1 MNSSTPAPVAPWY
14 RQLWMMVLIAMLLGA
29 LLGWRYP
36 QAGTAA
42 QPLGDAFIKAIRMLI
57 APLIFCTVV
66 TGIAQIGD
74 SAKVGRLAFKAIVY
88 FELLTTVAL
97 GLGLCLVNLLQPGHG
112 MNVDLSQLNAG
123 VLDPY
128 LKQSANAGGIV
139 PFMSNIIP
147 NTFVGA
153 FVDGLTLQVL
163 FISVLTGFALNLLGE
178 AGKPVARLIEATSKM
193 IFAVVGMVMWAAP
206 LGAFGAIAFTV
217 GKFGVGS
224 LASLGKL
231 VGDFYLTCLIFVF
244 AILGAVSL
252 MCGFS
257 LLKLLRYLREEILV
271 CIATTSSEVVL
282 PRLITK
288 MKQAGC
294 DEAVVEL
301 VVPAGYSFN
310 LDGTCLYLAT
320 AAVFLAQATNTP
332 LDLGQQLTLLLV
344 LLVTSKGA
352 AGVAGAAFVVLAG
365 TLSAHQTIPVASIAL
380 ILGIHRFMS
389 QGLTPTNFIGNAVA
403 TIVISKWERTLDAAR
418 LTTALSSRAWR
429 SNA

>member
-1 MNSSTPAPVAPWY
+1 MNPSTSAPAKTWH
-14 RQLWMMVLIAMLLGA
+14 RQLWVLVLIAMLLGA
-29 LLGWRYP
+29 VLGWRYP

-66 TGIAQIGD
+66 TGIAQIGN
-74 SAKVGRLAFKAIVY
+74 SAKVGRLAAKAIIY
-88 FELLTTVAL
+88 FEVLTTIAL

-112 MNVDLSQLNAG
+112 MNVDLSRVNTS

-128 LKQSANAGGIV
+128 LKQTAGSGGVV
-139 PFMSNIIP
+139 PFLTNIIP

-153 FVDGLTLQVL
+153 FVDGFTLQVL
-163 FISVLTGFALNLLGE
+163 FISVLTGFALNLLGD
-178 AGKPVARLIEATSKM
+178 AGKPLAQLIDALSKM
-193 IFAVVGMVMWAAP
+193 IFAMVGMVMWAAP
-206 LGAFGAIAFTV
+206 IGAFGAIAFTV

-231 VGDFYLTCLIFVF
+231 VGDFYITCLIFVF

-252 MCGFS
+252 ICDFN

-294 DEAVVEL
+294 DEAIVDL

-332 LDLGQQLTLLLV
+332 LDFGQQLTLLLV

-365 TLSAHQTIPVASIAL
+365 TLSSHQTIPVASVAL

-403 TIVISKWERTLDAAR
+403 TIAISKWERTLDSAR
-418 LTTALSSRAWR
+418 LTATLSSRT
-429 SNA
+429 